1 MDDFGSGI
9 LDSKPITNKADY
21 DLVEQTYA
29 FNYDLVQKNS
39 TKVLKNESGR
49 IDKLCLRIFGTHEY
63 IHELTKMN
71 GIFNPFS
78 VLEGDNIVH
87 AMPQQA
93 SFMGG
98 AIIEKENARVLLIEE
113 YKKSFVDPKRYEFLK
128 EINNTTTTK
137 SKQNKVP
144 VPPTLV
150 TEGFVDVD
158 LIGETFVITPDL
170 VATNTDPFK
179 ELKENQLK
187 KIVTP
192 QNKNE
197 QKEKTA
203 KNVKYAADSN
213 KQNAGENQTIEF
225 VPNLTKNEDKVNIGI
240 NNILNKIKK

>member
-9 LDSKPITNKADY
+9 LDSKPITNKAIY

-29 FNYDLVQKNS
+29 FNYDLVQKTG
-39 TKVLKNESGR
+39 TKILKNETGR

-71 GIFNPFS
+71 EIYNPFS
-78 VLEGDNIVH
+78 ILECDDIVH

-98 AIIEKENARVLLIEE
+98 AIVEKENARVLLIEE
-113 YKKSFVDPKRYEFLK
+113 YKKSFVDPKRYEYLK
-128 EINNTTTTK
+128 ELNNNTTTK
-137 SKQNKVP
+137 SNKNKVP
-144 VPPTLV
+144 LPPTIV
-150 TEGFVDVD
+150 NAGFTDVD

-170 VATNTDPFK
+170 VATNSDPFK
-179 ELKENQLK
+179 ELKKEQLK

-197 QKEKTA
+197 QKEKTT
-203 KNVKYAADSN
+203 KNIKYSADSN
-213 KQNAGENQTIEF
+213 NKNVGETQTIEF
-225 VPNLTKNEDKVNIGI
+225 VPNLTKTEDKINIGI